1 MNSMAGEWWENVN
14 VWAIVVSAVV
24 ALLVGWLGAWA
35 AFRSANP
42 KLRLNW
48 WLRVNSPLIP
58 PSYATS
64 SITVNAAGV
73 QLAEPRIVEF
83 ELTNAGRKDITSA
96 MFHNNE
102 TIVID
107 LGVPII
113 TLLASESR
121 PDGAPPSL
129 AFPPAKP
136 SQFEI
141 EPSHIARG
149 QSVAFRLLADGPEAK
164 ARITR
169 KPLVDV
175 RVEEAAP
182 GATARTLAEVAVEAV
197 ALVLS
202 RR

>member
-14 VWAIVVSAVV
+14 VWAIVVAAGI

-35 AFRSANP
+35 TYRSANP
-42 KLRLNW
+42 KLRLTW

-64 SITVNAAGV
+64 RITVNAAGV
-73 QLAEPRIVEF
+73 QLAAPRIVEF
-83 ELTNAGRKDITSA
+83 ELTNAGRKDITSS

-107 LGVPII
+107 LGVPIV

-121 PDGAPPSL
+121 PDGASPSL
-129 AFPPAKP
+129 VFPPTKP
-136 SQFEI
+136 SQFEV

-149 QSVAFRLLADGPEAK
+149 QSVTFRLLADGPEAEV
-164 ARITR
+164 RIMR
-169 KPLVDV
+169 KPLVDAPI
-175 RVEEAAP
+175 EEVVP
-182 GATARTLAEVAVEAV
+182 GATARTFAEVAAQAAML
-197 ALVLS
+197 AL